1 MNKYRQAI
9 EILYKVLNY
18 EIYNGPYSKR
28 LVIIEPRDTGL
39 MGKSIGPYVSVMDL
53 TAEDFLELYRYKKSL
68 EDNTKWINRGV

>member
-28 LVIIEPRDTGL
+28 LVIIEPRDAGL
-39 MGKSIGPYVSVMDL
+39 MGKNIGPYVSVMDL
-53 TAEDFLELYRYKKSL
+53 TAEDFFEIYRYKKSL
-68 EDNTKWINRGV
+68 EENENEKGK